1 MKTEIVKTQLIT
13 GLNYGLNSFEV
24 SYCGGR
30 KNNGTHDDSIHRA
43 TLAERRAAK
52 TELLARISSPD
63 SCVVCSYATKSQP
76 ARKRCYIPRSRRRRP
91 VVVVTAV
98 VDDIMPHP
106 GRVLVSM
113 TTEHHA
119 AILPSAVADHHV
131 LIAGA
136 AVDRIVGESCLVLG
150 DQIATI
156 LDRAVARVQTYQRA
170 AKKSQK

>member
-1 MKTEIVKTQLIT
+1 
-13 GLNYGLNSFEV
+13 
-24 SYCGGR
+24 
-30 KNNGTHDDSIHRA
+30 
-43 TLAERRAAK
+43 
-52 TELLARISSPD
+52 
-63 SCVVCSYATKSQP
+63 
-76 ARKRCYIPRSRRRRP
+76 
-91 VVVVTAV
+91 
-98 VDDIMPHP
+98 MPHP

-119 AILPSAVADHHV
+119 AIFPSAVADHHV